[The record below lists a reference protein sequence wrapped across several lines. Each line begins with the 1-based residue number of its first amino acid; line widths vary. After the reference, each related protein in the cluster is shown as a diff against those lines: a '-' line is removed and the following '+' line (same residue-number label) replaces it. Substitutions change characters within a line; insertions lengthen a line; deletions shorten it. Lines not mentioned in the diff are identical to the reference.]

1 MAEGPATPA
10 LDLARRSL
18 RLLRAG
24 QTRRA
29 ARLAG
34 QAARLDPG
42 PLTLRLHAA
51 ALREAGRGARSLEPA
66 RAALAAAP
74 DDPDATFSVARS
86 LVSVG
91 RVDEALGAL
100 DGLLGRSPEHG
111 PALRL
116 SGELL
121 VPRDP
126 AAAERRLRRAC
137 LVEPRN
143 GRTRLLLS
151 DALDRLGREEEAEA
165 AERAGLAMDAALREA
180 HRGREAARA
189 VGVVGMV
196 GAGALSVVF
205 WVLTGQIERY
215 WPGFGPGPTLVLGML
230 APLVPLLLIGWVAAR
245 LAVAQVE
252 PPDPDLEALERALGF
267 DPDSAPGG

>member
-1 MAEGPATPA
+1 VGSKNKT
-10 LDLARRSL
+10 
-18 RLLRAG
+18 G
-24 QTRRA
+24 RA

-51 ALREAGRGARSLEPA
+51 ALREAGLGARSLEPA
-66 RAALAAAP
+66 RAALAVAP
-74 DDPDATFSVARS
+74 DDPDAAFSVARS

-91 RVDEALGAL
+91 RVDEALADL
-100 DGLLGRSPEHG
+100 EGLLGRVPDHG

-121 VPRDP
+121 LLRDP
-126 AAAERRLRRAC
+126 GAAERRLRRAC
-137 LVEPRN
+137 QVEPLS
-143 GRTRLLLS
+143 GRARLLLS
-151 DALDRLGREEEAEA
+151 TALDRQGREEEAED

-189 VGVVGMV
+189 VGLVGLV
-196 GAGALSVVF
+196 GVFALSVAF
-205 WVLTGQIERY
+205 WALTGQIERY

-230 APLVPLLLIGWVAAR
+230 APLLPLLLIGWLAAR

-252 PPDPDLEALERALGF
+252 PPDPDLEALERVLGF
-267 DPDSAPGG
+267 ERDSAPRG